1 MPSSIPRIG
10 PPEPPE
16 RPPEALHARA
26 MDNLRYIRKTMERSG
41 SFTAVS
47 GWSLVLMGAV
57 ALVAWGLS
65 RDVSPGRWVGTWMV
79 AAVVAV
85 ILGTSATA
93 LKAREIGQPI
103 LRGPGRKFILAVL
116 PALLVGGALTF
127 PIYRA
132 GESQLL
138 PSVWLLLYGTA
149 ITAGGAFSVRTIP
162 VMGISF
168 LGLGGL
174 SLLTPPAWGPAL
186 MAVGFGAVHILFGLL
201 ITRRHGG

>member
-1 MPSSIPRIG
+1 MSSSIPRIG
-10 PPEPPE
+10 PPEP
-16 RPPEALHARA
+16 RDPPPVALHARA

-57 ALVAWGLS
+57 ALVAWGLT
-65 RDVSPGRWVGTWMV
+65 RDASPGRWVLTWIV
-79 AAVVAV
+79 AAAVAV

-116 PALLVGGALTF
+116 PALLVGGVLTF
-127 PIYRA
+127 PLYQA
-132 GESQLL
+132 GQSQLL

-162 VMGISF
+162 VMGICF
-168 LGLGGL
+168 LVLGAL
-174 SLLTPPAWGPAL
+174 SLLTPPSWGPGL
-186 MAVGFGAVHILFGLL
+186 MAAGFGAVHILFGLL